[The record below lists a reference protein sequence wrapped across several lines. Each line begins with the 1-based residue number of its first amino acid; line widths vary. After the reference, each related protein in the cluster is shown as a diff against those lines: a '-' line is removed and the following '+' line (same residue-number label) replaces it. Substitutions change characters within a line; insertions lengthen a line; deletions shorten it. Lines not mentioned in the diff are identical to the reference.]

1 MKNSIYILLFLFIN
15 VICFSQTKDSK
26 LIEKTKQE
34 KEVDW
39 NKVNDLQKVM
49 LRKSIENSRCRFDI
63 KINREDYKKYIG
75 KPNPYT
81 KKSNI
86 KCEY

>member
-63 KINREDYKKYIG
+63 KINQEDYKNIG
-75 KPNPYT
+75 KSNPYT
-81 KKSNI
+81 NKNTIKS
-86 KCEY
+86 EY